1 MFKTGKAESSETSS
15 KYIKVDDGP
24 TLKLGKVP
32 EMVPPPSLPLQSAKS
47 ASRSTSARVTYPSAL
62 SLPKNFL
69 APDLTTPPPTAAVK
83 FPPPLRRTD
92 SSCDLQS
99 PSSIIAPISPTDGSM
114 AAPVLGTGSLPL
126 PTITK
131 EVVPSKDPMGAA
143 ARLKKES
150 EKYDSF
156 TPKLSSTPSDFKVPA
171 PSSKQ
176 ATSDRGEPPSLQRV
190 SPEPKESPGPSTCDI
205 AGNKSLFISVS
216 YPARS
221 VSLGQIRGRVRFWD
235 III

>member
-1 MFKTGKAESSETSS
+1 MAESSETST
-15 KYIKVDDGP
+15 KYIKVDDGSTP
-24 TLKLGKVP
+24 KLGKVP
-32 EMVPPPSLPLQSAKS
+32 QMVPPPSLPLQAANS

-69 APDLTTPPPTAAVK
+69 APDLITPPPTAAVK

-99 PSSIIAPISPTDGSM
+99 TSSVIVPLPSTDVSM
-114 AAPVLGTGSLPL
+114 AAPVLESGSLPL
-126 PTITK
+126 PNIKK

-150 EKYDSF
+150 VKYASF
-156 TPKLSSTPSDFKVPA
+156 TPKFSSTPSELKVPV
-171 PSSKQ
+171 PSSIQ
-176 ATSDRGEPPSLQRV
+176 ATSDRGDPPSLQHV
-190 SPEPKESPGPSTCDI
+190 VPEPKESPGPGNCDSS
-205 AGNKSLFISVS
+205 GNKSPLFSVS
-216 YPARS
+216 DPSRS
-221 VSLGQIRGRVRFWD
+221 VSLGQIRGRIRFWE